1 LARHAW
7 GQGYATEAARAC
19 LAHGFGAMGLNEVVA
34 FSVAGNR
41 RSRAVMERL
50 GMTYG
55 PDDDFDDP
63 DEASDSHLRALVLY
77 RLRQEDWREEWNG

>member
-1 LARHAW
+1 
-7 GQGYATEAARAC
+7 
-19 LAHGFGAMGLNEVVA
+19 MVA

-50 GMTYG
+50 GMTYN

-63 DEASDSHLRALVLY
+63 DEAIDSPLRPLVLY
-77 RLRQEDWREEWNG
+77 RLRREDWKP